1 MQVQGISEYLNYLG
15 ALQLNTTAYQQTNS
29 TTTKETK
36 VESTSDVETLRTR
49 AWAQRLPKNTS
60 TEVLQ
65 AIESM
70 SDENGKSRVADI
82 LTGSYTPL
90 GYSSSTNTSPLSEA
104 PEPRGLLKMVLDMV
118 KEIKELF
125 ESGEYKN
132 SVHEFYFR
140 DAEASL
146 KEAKVS
152 LESFGKNLHSI
163 VEAIKTPE
171 PISVDFLAKP
181 KAIAKSGKQ

>member
-1 MQVQGISEYLNYLG
+1 MQLQGISEYLNYLG
-15 ALQLNTTAYQQTNS
+15 AIQLQSTAYQQTNS
-29 TTTKETK
+29 TSPKETK
-36 VESTSDVETLRTR
+36 VESTSDAETLRSR

-70 SDENGKSRVADI
+70 TDENGKSRVADI

-90 GYSSSTNTSPLSEA
+90 GYTSTTSTSPLSDA

-132 SVHEFYFR
+132 SVHEFYYR

-152 LESFGKNLHSI
+152 LESFGKNLHNI

-171 PISVDFLAKP
+171 PISVDYLAKP
-181 KAIAKSGKQ
+181 KTVAKSVK